1 MVKIISDSTSD
12 LTKELIDKLDISV
25 IPLHILLG
33 NDEYRDGIDITPDK
47 IYEWADENKTTP
59 KTSAVSIDDTIEM
72 FKCVLEEDRDIV
84 AFAISEDMSTTANV
98 FRLAARELEAEDR
111 IHVIDSENL
120 STGIGH
126 LVVEAAV
133 MAGKGMSA
141 ADIEKNILELRPR
154 VRASFVVDTLTYLH
168 RGGRCSGL
176 AAMAGGVL
184 KLHPRIEVN
193 NGKMNPGKKYR
204 GRMKNVVLD
213 YVKDMEED
221 LKKAK
226 KDRVFITH
234 SGCDKEIVDEVK
246 NYLKQLDVFDEI
258 YETRAG
264 GVISSHCG
272 PGTLG
277 VLFIAGEQFQEKC
290 MAKFT
295 KKAIMD
301 CFLNMLKRK
310 NIDRVTVTDICEECG
325 INRNTFYYYFSDI
338 YDVLDSVLIE
348 ETEKNIDITEDA
360 TFYETYSKAASVI
373 IEYRAAVIH
382 VYNSRNRDIIEKYLH
397 NTTEYLVG
405 LFVKKYSK
413 DHKLTEDDR
422 EYITCFYSYS
432 IVGIVSR
439 WIGDG
444 MPPYDKD
451 LIKRFSESF
460 DATIDTMINLC
471 EANN

>member
-84 AFAISEDMSTTANV
+84 AFAISEDMSTTAN
-98 FRLAARELEAEDR
+98 
-111 IHVIDSENL
+111 VIDSENL

-277 VLFIAGEQFQEKC
+277 VLFIAGE
-290 MAKFT
+290 
-295 KKAIMD
+295 
-301 CFLNMLKRK
+301 
-310 NIDRVTVTDICEECG
+310 
-325 INRNTFYYYFSDI
+325 
-338 YDVLDSVLIE
+338 
-348 ETEKNIDITEDA
+348 
-360 TFYETYSKAASVI
+360 
-373 IEYRAAVIH
+373 
-382 VYNSRNRDIIEKYLH
+382 
-397 NTTEYLVG
+397 
-405 LFVKKYSK
+405 
-413 DHKLTEDDR
+413 
-422 EYITCFYSYS
+422 
-432 IVGIVSR
+432 
-439 WIGDG
+439 
-444 MPPYDKD
+444 
-451 LIKRFSESF
+451 
-460 DATIDTMINLC
+460 
-471 EANN
+471 

>member
-12 LTKELIDKLDISV
+12 LTRELIDEYGISV

-33 NDEYRDGIDITPDK
+33 DDEYRDGVDITPDR

-59 KTSAVSIDDTIEM
+59 KTSAVSIEDTIKV
-72 FKCVLEEDRDIV
+72 FKNVLEAGSDIV

-98 FRLAARELEAEDR
+98 FRLAAKELEAEER

-133 MAGKGMSA
+133 MAQKGMPASE
-141 ADIEKNILELRPR
+141 IEKNILDLRPR

-168 RGGRCSGL
+168 RGGRCGGL

-221 LKKAK
+221 LKMAK

-234 SGCDKEIVDEVK
+234 SGCDKEIVEDVK
-246 NYLKQLDVFDEI
+246 DYLKQLEVFDAI

-277 VLFIAGEQFQEKC
+277 VLFIAGE
-290 MAKFT
+290 
-295 KKAIMD
+295 
-301 CFLNMLKRK
+301 
-310 NIDRVTVTDICEECG
+310 
-325 INRNTFYYYFSDI
+325 
-338 YDVLDSVLIE
+338 
-348 ETEKNIDITEDA
+348 
-360 TFYETYSKAASVI
+360 
-373 IEYRAAVIH
+373 
-382 VYNSRNRDIIEKYLH
+382 
-397 NTTEYLVG
+397 
-405 LFVKKYSK
+405 
-413 DHKLTEDDR
+413 
-422 EYITCFYSYS
+422 
-432 IVGIVSR
+432 
-439 WIGDG
+439 
-444 MPPYDKD
+444 
-451 LIKRFSESF
+451 
-460 DATIDTMINLC
+460 
-471 EANN
+471 

>member
-1 MVKIISDSTSD
+1 M
-12 LTKELIDKLDISV
+12 
-25 IPLHILLG
+25 
-33 NDEYRDGIDITPDK
+33 
-47 IYEWADENKTTP
+47 
-59 KTSAVSIDDTIEM
+59 SIDDTIEM

-264 GVISSHCG
+264 GVVSSHCG

-277 VLFIAGEQFQEKC
+277 VLFIAGE
-290 MAKFT
+290 
-295 KKAIMD
+295 
-301 CFLNMLKRK
+301 
-310 NIDRVTVTDICEECG
+310 
-325 INRNTFYYYFSDI
+325 
-338 YDVLDSVLIE
+338 
-348 ETEKNIDITEDA
+348 
-360 TFYETYSKAASVI
+360 
-373 IEYRAAVIH
+373 
-382 VYNSRNRDIIEKYLH
+382 
-397 NTTEYLVG
+397 
-405 LFVKKYSK
+405 
-413 DHKLTEDDR
+413 
-422 EYITCFYSYS
+422 
-432 IVGIVSR
+432 
-439 WIGDG
+439 
-444 MPPYDKD
+444 
-451 LIKRFSESF
+451 
-460 DATIDTMINLC
+460 
-471 EANN
+471 